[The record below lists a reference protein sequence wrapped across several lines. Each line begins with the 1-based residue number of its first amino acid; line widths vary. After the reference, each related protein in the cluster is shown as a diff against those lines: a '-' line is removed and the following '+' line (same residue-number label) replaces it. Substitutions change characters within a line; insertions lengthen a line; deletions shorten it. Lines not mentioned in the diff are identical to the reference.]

1 MWTSCVIEYAY
12 VVCLFLKRKIYFNVL
27 NFKSSN
33 TLALSR
39 MSLVNLPSNIV
50 VIMWMALEEIF
61 LSRIMLPLT
70 ETSVT
75 KFK

>member
-1 MWTSCVIEYAY
+1 MWTSCVVEYAY
-12 VVCLFLKRKIYFNVL
+12 VVGLFLKRNIYLNVF

-50 VIMWMALEEIF
+50 VIMWMALEEMF

-70 ETSVT
+70 ETSLT